1 MVRDVKIQFFFSIV
15 FFTLVFFF
23 CFLYVFV
30 SSLYNFLVLNVNQ
43 CRHGIE
49 AVRLKMRFCALK
61 VHEILL

>member
-1 MVRDVKIQFFFSIV
+1 MVRDVKKQFFSIV
-15 FFTLVFFF
+15 FFTLVFF

-43 CRHGIE
+43 CRHGVE

>member
-1 MVRDVKIQFFFSIV
+1 MVRDVKKQFFFRL
-15 FFTLVFFF
+15 FFLPSFFF

-43 CRHGIE
+43 CRHGVE
-49 AVRLKMRFCALK
+49 AVRLKMQFCALK

>member
-1 MVRDVKIQFFFSIV
+1 MVRDVKKQFFFSIV

-23 CFLYVFV
+23 FLYVFV

-43 CRHGIE
+43 CRHGVE

>member
-1 MVRDVKIQFFFSIV
+1 MVRDVKKQFFFDC
-15 FFTLVFFF
+15 FFTLVFF

-43 CRHGIE
+43 CRHGVE

>member
-1 MVRDVKIQFFFSIV
+1 MVRDVKKVFFSIV
-15 FFTLVFFF
+15 FFTLVFF

-43 CRHGIE
+43 CRLGVE